1 MGYDSTDRIHFC
13 GTGVFLYIEYKTK
26 RTVRSFYL
34 ADHADIV

>member
-13 GTGVFLYIEYKTK
+13 GTGVFLYIKGPK
-26 RTVRSFYL
+26 GLFYL